1 MPEIHELPPQLL
13 PLAWLVG
20 TWRGEGVG
28 GYPTLEADFRFGQ
41 QLTFTAY
48 GKPVLQYTS
57 ETWRLDDGAP
67 MARESGFWRPQPEGG
82 LEVLLAQ
89 PTGFVELF
97 YGTVSGTKIELSTDL
112 VARTRTAKEVSA
124 EHRLYGLVEGE
135 LMYAM
140 DLAAVGQPLQPHLSA
155 RLKRV

>member
-1 MPEIHELPPQLL
+1 MST
-13 PLAWLVG
+13 PLDFLVG

-41 QLTFTAY
+41 QVEFIDY

-57 ETWRLDDGAP
+57 ATWRLDDPSTP
-67 MARESGFWRPQPEGG
+67 MARESGFWRPVGEGR
-82 LEVLLAQ
+82 LEVVLAQ
-89 PTGFVELF
+89 PTGFVEVF
-97 YGTVSGTKIELSTDL
+97 YGEVTGTKVELATDL

-124 EHRLYGLVEGE
+124 ERRLYGLVDGQ

-155 RLKRV
+155 TLRRV